1 MMRVPNGIK
10 RGESEKYFLKREE
23 GTGWWKQ
30 TSKRNIEVA
39 IWNRLCIW
47 IVDEG
52 DWDWGWGDSYSNWIN
67 LWDASK
73 ASKQAQAPSVLHD
86 QFLINHREWKKRGGW
101 SDKRKIKRQTG
112 ETECEK
118 KYYKQ
123 YWGKW
128 IESFTASRSWR
139 QCRATH
145 THTGR
150 VYSHDSNTWADFKYL
165 KRVELE

>member
-1 MMRVPNGIK
+1 LHLNC
-10 RGESEKYFLKREE
+10 
-23 GTGWWKQ
+23 WWG
-30 TSKRNIEVA
+30 
-39 IWNRLCIW
+39 
-47 IVDEG
+47 DEG
-52 DWDWGWGDSYSNWIN
+52 GIHIPTG